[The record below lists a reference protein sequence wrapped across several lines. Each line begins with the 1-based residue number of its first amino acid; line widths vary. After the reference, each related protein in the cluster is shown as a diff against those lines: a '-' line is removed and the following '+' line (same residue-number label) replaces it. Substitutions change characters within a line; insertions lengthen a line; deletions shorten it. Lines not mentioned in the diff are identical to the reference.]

1 MSAAL
6 KFRAEE
12 GVENVGCKAGAGNSR
27 AYAKHVCIV
36 VASRHSCREGVAAYR
51 RANAVILVRA
61 HRHTDARTADKNTE
75 GGVKLA
81 LNLLAYRRGEDRVV
95 AGRVGVC
102 AAVLNLVATADKV
115 ALELLLEEVA
125 CAVRA
130 YLDLSHNISP

>member
-6 KFRAEE
+6 EFCTEE
-12 GVENVGCKAGAGNSR
+12 GVENIGRETRSRNSR
-27 AYAKHVCIV
+27 TDAEYVGIV
-36 VASRHSCREGVAAYR
+36 VTSGHSRREGVAAYR
-51 RANAVILVRA
+51 RANAVILIRA
-61 HRHTDARTADKNTE
+61 HRHTDTRTADKNTK

-102 AAVLNLVATADKV
+102 TAVLNLLATACKV

-130 YLDLSHNISP
+130 NVDLSHNISP